1 MKLGTSITS
10 LITTTMILLSSV
22 CFWLCLIRLPTAN
35 GFHFQPQQKNSGRFM
50 HHIHITTT
58 RKSLYASYQ
67 YRQQKQQRSRYPIL
81 ALKPWWEDDLPN
93 ILGR

>member
-1 MKLGTSITS
+1 
-10 LITTTMILLSSV
+10 MILLSSV

-67 YRQQKQQRSRYPIL
+67 HRQQKQQRSRYPIL